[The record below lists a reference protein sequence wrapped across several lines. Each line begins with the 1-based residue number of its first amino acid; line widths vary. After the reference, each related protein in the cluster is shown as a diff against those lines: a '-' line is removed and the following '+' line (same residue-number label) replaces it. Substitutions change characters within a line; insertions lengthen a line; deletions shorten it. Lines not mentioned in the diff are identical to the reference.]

1 MHSILLIGKNAV
13 LSFIYTVTCLL
24 ASWVLARTVYR
35 AKLHPLAKVPGPR
48 IAAITTLWYAYH
60 VRNGHMLNLG
70 KTLHKRYGPAVRVR
84 PNEVWFDS
92 EEAFRVIYS
101 MLLYIRFIL

>member
-1 MHSILLIGKNAV
+1 MHSILLSGKNALLFFIHTV
-13 LSFIYTVTCLL
+13 LCLL
-24 ASWVLARTVYR
+24 VSWVLGRTVYR

-48 IAAITTLWYAYH
+48 IAAVTTLWYAYH
-60 VRNGHMLNLG
+60 VRNGHMLNLA
-70 KTLHKRYGPAVRVR
+70 KTLHKRYGPVVRVR

-101 MLLYIRFIL
+101 MFLFILFNE